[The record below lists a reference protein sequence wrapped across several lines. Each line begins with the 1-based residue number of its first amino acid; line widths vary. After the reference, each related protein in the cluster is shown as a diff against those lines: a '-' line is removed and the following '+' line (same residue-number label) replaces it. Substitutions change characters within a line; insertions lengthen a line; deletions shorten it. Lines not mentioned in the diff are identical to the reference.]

1 MNVLK
6 AIIERLNQKLDASN
20 LFPSIY
26 GIASPDP
33 NNAKSFLA
41 YDGNGQNLL
50 TADYDKTDGTCFWTL
65 RSAVSVRKADA
76 VQVVACQDMYV
87 TTFPLRAYTIVK
99 KTSLPC
105 DSNATEG
112 YVMDMFWKYVQ
123 GKDTALRSNIGVT
136 DIYFRPVSVSPNTPD
151 LPKQF
156 EYVTLYFD
164 LDVEVTAQLIEGCYD
179 ECGVNPIPLPDGSC
193 PPINRVVSVTGLD
206 TDNTDP
212 SRPIVKISVDGTTII
227 GEGTPANP
235 LIAIGGGG
243 GGGALIALPFT
254 TDHLAA
260 TGNAYAIGNI
270 VWYLGNVYRCIAAN
284 DSILPTNTTYWVN
297 LGAGFATVQQP
308 SDWNASS
315 GNNQILNKP
324 NIPVLPSTIVESVTA
339 TAPLTSSG
347 GANPDLAIPQA
358 TASDDGYLDSAD
370 WSTFNGKFDV
380 PTGTN
385 TDYLD
390 GTGTPTPFPTIPT
403 GTVTSVD
410 LTMPAAFSVTGNP
423 VTTSGTLAVAAAGL
437 STQYIRGDGQLAN
450 FPTSGGGGSSLN
462 YYLNGSV
469 SQGTLDG
476 VAFKQ
481 MSSTPVIGGG
491 TNFSIS
497 SDGYIESF
505 ITDASVPN
513 QLAIPAGNWLFEMYF
528 QANNSGG
535 SPRFY
540 VELWKL
546 SAGTL
551 SLISSSVTNPE
562 FITNGNQIDLYTTAL
577 AVPSTV
583 LLAADRLAIRVYVIT
598 SGKTITLHTEN
609 SNLCEVITT
618 FSTGINA
625 LNGLTVQVQNL
636 AVGTSG
642 TDFAISSASSTHTF
656 NLPTASAS
664 NRGALSSGDWSTF
677 NGKFNTPS
685 GTTAQ
690 YVRGDGSLATFP
702 TAPTIYKS
710 TTDQTAVTG
719 VTTNTKVVGVLIPAN
734 TITTGAIVE
743 IKARAGKTGSIGLM
757 TLRVYAN
764 TADSIVSPAPTLL
777 TTSTTPAPSSTF
789 MSINRIA
796 VVKSSINTQ
805 TAQATVNIIS
815 EFIGGTASLTNSNI
829 DWTVAQYIIFA
840 IQNSSALDST
850 VLSYYEIEIK

>member
-1 MNVLK
+1 
-6 AIIERLNQKLDASN
+6 
-20 LFPSIY
+20 
-26 GIASPDP
+26 
-33 NNAKSFLA
+33 
-41 YDGNGQNLL
+41 
-50 TADYDKTDGTCFWTL
+50 
-65 RSAVSVRKADA
+65 
-76 VQVVACQDMYV
+76 
-87 TTFPLRAYTIVK
+87 
-99 KTSLPC
+99 
-105 DSNATEG
+105 
-112 YVMDMFWKYVQ
+112 MDMFWKYVQ